1 MQFKFLSNLILMVF
15 LNLLVKPVAIF
26 GIDAAVQNRVGV
38 EEYGFYFALLNFT
51 YIFNIILDFGI
62 TNYNTKYVAQYPNLV
77 KRYMGKTFPL
87 RLFLF
92 VVYVVF
98 SGLLAWTFGYD
109 GRQWYFLA
117 ILIFNQFLISIT
129 FYFRSYFA
137 GLLMFKIDILLSV
150 LDKLLLIL
158 IAGWLLYGPA
168 KNGLFQLEWFVWS
181 QTASFG
187 ITACIAFVLI
197 IWKVGIPRLHWS
209 PVFNWVMLR
218 KSFPY
223 ALLVLLMML
232 YQRVDAVMIERLNP
246 GGVGRHE
253 AGIYAQAFRILDAFV
268 MFGMLFSNLLYPMFS
283 RLIKQNESVRELL
296 DSASRLL
303 IGFSI
308 VGAAFCF
315 FYAPVILDVVY
326 TPEIQEAVPTF
337 QWLLLSL
344 VPISIISLFG
354 TLLTANGS
362 LRVLNYLSFAG
373 LLVNVGLNLFF
384 IPWWGAFG
392 ASLATLLTQSGI
404 AVLQLIYVWKFFRLQ
419 LQISVLLRYAGLIA
433 WLAATFYIARLTGD
447 ALKSVLLFMG
457 SSFVGAFIFGMIQG
471 RVLLAMLRR
480 KA

>member
-1 MQFKFLSNLILMVF
+1 MQLKFLSNLILMVF
-15 LNLLVKPVAIF
+15 LNLLVKPIAIF
-26 GIDAAVQNRVGV
+26 GIDAAVQNKVGV
-38 EEYGFYFALLNFT
+38 EEYGFYFSLLNFT

-87 RLFLF
+87 RLVLF

-98 SGLLAWTFGYD
+98 SALLAWTFGYE

-158 IAGWLLYGPA
+158 IAGWLLYGPMQSEP
-168 KNGLFQLEWFVWS
+168 FQLEWFVWS

-187 ITACIAFVLI
+187 ITVCVALVLI

-232 YQRVDAVMIERLNP
+232 YQRVDAVMIERLIP
-246 GGVGRHE
+246 GAAGKHE

-296 DSASRLL
+296 NSASRLL

-315 FYAPVILDVVY
+315 FYGATILDLIY
-326 TPEIQEAVPTF
+326 TEIPGAVPTF

-344 VPISIISLFG
+344 VPISVISLFG

-362 LRVLNYLSFAG
+362 LRILNYLSFAG

-384 IPWWGAFG
+384 IPRWGAFG
-392 ASLATLLTQSGI
+392 ASLATVLTQSGI

-419 LQISVLLRYAGLIA
+419 LQISVLLRYVGLIA
-433 WLAATFYIARLTGD
+433 WLTGTFYGTRFLGNEAQSAI
-447 ALKSVLLFMG
+447 VFMV
-457 SSFVGAFIFGMIQG
+457 SSCVGAFVFGMIQW
-471 RVLLAMLRR
+471 RMLLSMVR
-480 KA
+480 KKA